1 MCYIVCNGVLSM
13 QKEWLGRG
21 EMDVRNDHEQNDDA
35 PEIVGTSLNHNSI
48 TSTEIIL
55 WVLNAIE
62 VVLQVGCWLVHEVNR
77 CQLFQCLAITQ
88 ARLVRMRSESE
99 IVSGERKKRLS
110 ETECFNSLTLY

>member
-1 MCYIVCNGVLSM
+1 ML
-13 QKEWLGRG
+13 E
-21 EMDVRNDHEQNDDA
+21 DHEQNEDA
-35 PEIVGTSLNHNSI
+35 PKIVRTSLNHNSI

-62 VVLQVGCWLVHEVNR
+62 IVLQVGCWLVHEVYR

-99 IVSGERKKRLS
+99 RVSGDRRESTGEKRLS
-110 ETECFNSLTLY
+110 ETECFYSLTLY

>member
-1 MCYIVCNGVLSM
+1 
-13 QKEWLGRG
+13 
-21 EMDVRNDHEQNDDA
+21 MDVRNDHEQNDDA

-99 IVSGERKKRLS
+99 RVSGERKKRLS